1 LAESNKD
8 VRYARFKN
16 YLVMND
22 IKQKDLAFLLQRN
35 KSYISLCLSGKNG
48 KDFSIH
54 EVRTMCNNYG
64 ITADD
69 FFIKPFISN

>member
-1 LAESNKD
+1 MAECNKD
-8 VRYARFKN
+8 VHYARLKN

-22 IKQKDLAFLLQRN
+22 IKQNDLALLLQRN
-35 KSYISLCLSGKNG
+35 KSYISLCLNGKNG

-54 EVRTMCNNYG
+54 EVRTMCINYG